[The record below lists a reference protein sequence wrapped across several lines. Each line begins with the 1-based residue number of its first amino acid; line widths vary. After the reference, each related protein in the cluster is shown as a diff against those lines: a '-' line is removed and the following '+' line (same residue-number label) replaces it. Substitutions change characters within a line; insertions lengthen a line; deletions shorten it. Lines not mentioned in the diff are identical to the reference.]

1 VTGTV
6 RKQFF
11 SKQKSASQFFAKFFI
26 FSCPIPTHHLAFQ
39 YRSNMAAT
47 LQRIHVEG
55 ARRRIRGT
63 SPRYLPP
70 ALQQIIV
77 AA

>member
-1 VTGTV
+1 
-6 RKQFF
+6 
-11 SKQKSASQFFAKFFI
+11 
-26 FSCPIPTHHLAFQ
+26 
-39 YRSNMAAT
+39 MAAT

-55 ARRRIRGT
+55 VRRRIRGT